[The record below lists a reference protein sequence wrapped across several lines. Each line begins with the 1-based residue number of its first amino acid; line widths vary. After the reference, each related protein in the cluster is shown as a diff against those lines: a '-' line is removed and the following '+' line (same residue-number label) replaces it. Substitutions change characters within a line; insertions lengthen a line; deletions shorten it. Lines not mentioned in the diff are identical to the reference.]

1 MDVFKNPAELTL
13 AGQRDVKSIIGGI
26 MFGVLVTLIA
36 IVCKQFLTIYL
47 DGTDFT
53 VSHRR
58 LIDGDLDKIDNS
70 NTLG

>member
-1 MDVFKNPAELTL
+1 
-13 AGQRDVKSIIGGI
+13 
-26 MFGVLVTLIA
+26 MFGVLIALII

-47 DGTDFT
+47 DGKDYT